1 MNDTIGSRIGVVGH
15 TLSITNVK
23 DEKVQLNIKIDYSTA
38 TDTDIK
44 SWLNSNRVIAG
55 QRPWRSLTA
64 DELKA
69 MDGMTF
75 NATTIGQKVKSLR
88 ESTSALLNQF
98 NGKSREEIIDSF
110 MSNPSMTLAKAEM
123 LANAMLSE

>member
-1 MNDTIGSRIGVVGH
+1 MNDTLGSRIGVVGH
-15 TLSITNVK
+15 TLSITNNK
-23 DEKVQLNIKIDYSTA
+23 DEKVQLTIKIDYSTA

-64 DELKA
+64 EELKA

-75 NATTIGQKVKSLR
+75 NAATIGQKVKSTK
-88 ESTSALLNQF
+88 ETMQNVLNQYA
-98 NGKSREEIIDSF
+98 GKSKQEIMNDLIK
-110 MSNPSMTLAKAEM
+110 MGLPELKAELM
-123 LANAMLSE
+123 ADAILSE